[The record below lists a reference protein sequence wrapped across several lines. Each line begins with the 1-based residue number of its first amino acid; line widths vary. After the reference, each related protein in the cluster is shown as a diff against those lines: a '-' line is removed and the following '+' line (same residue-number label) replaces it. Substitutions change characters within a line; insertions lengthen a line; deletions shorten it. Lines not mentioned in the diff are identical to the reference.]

1 MVNTMTFNSIR
12 SSRSLRT
19 SRAMRTQRSAR
30 RGIALIDAVAGGLI
44 LAVGLSVVISM
55 VSRALK
61 AHRDGE
67 KQMVAAWLA
76 DVKLNM
82 ILMEGPDVFPKLHD
96 TSGRYAA
103 PFENFA
109 YEVVFDNPGDF
120 EPYAVTVLID
130 WGDGNMQDGD
140 DQIAIDTII
149 ARRFGDEVQLREPA
163 EPIDREAR
171 YFPEEQP
178 TTGANSGASPD
189 PTSSR

>member
-1 MVNTMTFNSIR
+1 M
-12 SSRSLRT
+12 
-19 SRAMRTQRSAR
+19 
-30 RGIALIDAVAGGLI
+30 IDAVAGGLI
-44 LAVGLSVVISM
+44 LAVGLSVVIAM

-76 DVKLNM
+76 DEKLNM
-82 ILMEGPDVFPKLHD
+82 VLMEGPDVFPKLHD
-96 TSGRYAA
+96 TSGRYGA
-103 PFENFA
+103 PFEDFA
-109 YEVVFDNPGDF
+109 FEVVFDNPGDY

-130 WGDGNMQDGD
+130 WGDGNMQDGY
-140 DQIAIDTII
+140 DQIAVDSII
-149 ARRFGDEVQLREPA
+149 ARRFGDDVQLREPA

-178 TTGANSGASPD
+178 TTGANSGAASD